1 MKKLLTLLLLLGIV
15 GCEQEPSLLDKCIA
29 FNIKDIGKVDI
40 LNTWPTYDRYKK
52 IKWDSHFEDLRQGDM
67 GWPTFYQFYIDK
79 DFVYK
84 SYTEDERSWMLL
96 TKSQQQNY
104 EAIFTEIV
112 TIWSI
117 DRKNVISEQSY
128 EELTE
133 VVKTLN
139 ANSTKLNKL
148 KAENIC
154 NMQGIY

>member
-1 MKKLLTLLLLLGIV
+1 
-15 GCEQEPSLLDKCIA
+15 
-29 FNIKDIGKVDI
+29 
-40 LNTWPTYDRYKK
+40 
-52 IKWDSHFEDLRQGDM
+52 
-67 GWPTFYQFYIDK
+67 
-79 DFVYK
+79 
-84 SYTEDERSWMLL
+84 MLL

-112 TIWSI
+112 TIWEI